1 MLFPI
6 LSFPPPVKAI
16 VLEREDELDETVV
29 LLNDMVDK
37 SNKTEG
43 YPKLIEFEHTSVEVP
58 AHIPRLGWVARLYF
72 LRLSK
77 VDLTPAFLNSVRVI
91 WPTINDGHDM
101 YFGADGQVWGFENS
115 SGPFSCPNHHHQAF
129 IFH

>member
-1 MLFPI
+1 M
-6 LSFPPPVKAI
+6 KAI

-43 YPKLIEFEHTSVEVP
+43 YPKLIEFEHTSMEGYDQQV
-58 AHIPRLGWVARLYF
+58 YY

-77 VDLTPAFLNSVRVI
+77 VDLTPAFRNSVRVI

-115 SGPFSCPNHHHQAF
+115 SGPAVVLTQSPPPSIYFPLMF
-129 IFH
+129 E